1 MELIASSMVCFN
13 SSVVQFREA
22 EELNK
27 LQEERG
33 FNSSVVQFRVS
44 GKVYPIKDVS
54 VSIPVWYNLEII
66 QFLISQLI
74 TRFNSSVVQ
83 FRALEHIMSFHQ

>member
-1 MELIASSMVCFN
+1 M
-13 SSVVQFREA
+13 VQFREA

-54 VSIPVWYNLEII
+54 VSIPVWYNLE
-66 QFLISQLI
+66 
-74 TRFNSSVVQ
+74 
-83 FRALEHIMSFHQ
+83 A